1 MAGNFGSFLIAL
13 AFSASLIGGASYI
26 QAMRSGSEKY
36 FNIARGGFYLMVFCV
51 MFASAALMYLI
62 LGHHFEYHYVW
73 AHSSVNL
80 AKPFLVASFYSGQE
94 GSFLLWTL
102 LTALIGVF
110 VLGYAQ
116 RFKYEAEAMSV
127 YMLVITL
134 LLLILVVDS
143 PFHTIYSAFAD
154 QVLPAGF
161 VPQDGR
167 GLNPQLENLWITI
180 HPPILFVGFASMTV
194 PFVFAIAGLIRR
206 DYQRWISIA
215 LPWTLFASM
224 VLGFGIML
232 GGWWAYETLG
242 WGGYWAWD
250 PVENSSLI
258 PWLICVALVHTM
270 IVQQRTGVVQRG
282 VTKKVGG
289 LVRTNFLL
297 AAAAF
302 SGILY
307 STFLTRSGVLE
318 DTSVHSFVTPGSF
331 VYAILLIIL
340 LSFLAIGIAAVLW
353 RWKDLSLR
361 AMEMKASSRENWL
374 GIGSATLLA
383 SAFIVFIGTSWPVLM
398 PIFGQP
404 KAKIDLSFYDNTH
417 IWLGLLIVLINSVS
431 IGLKWKGSTTQA
443 FWKSITPALVGAA
456 LLTAV
461 MVFFG
466 GINELVFALLAFG
479 ASLALVINVL
489 EGIKF
494 LKSNWRMSGA
504 YIAHTGLAVL
514 VLGIIFTSRY
524 SLSHHVQL
532 VKDQPVEVFHYQAT
546 YLGAERIER
555 EKADREK
562 YEHVIKLEGSGEEHE
577 VRPVIFWSDFN
588 KREQAF
594 LEPGIVYYPTRDLYI
609 SPKSLETVGG
619 DPTRVLAKG
628 DKSVFP
634 QDSSVEVRFEKFDM
648 TRAGNEGLQ
657 GAVLDVRL
665 PDTTLYVTAY
675 RQMDGRYLMES
686 IPGTDLSVGFAE
698 LLADQEE
705 LARSKARIRFASSS
719 VPANPETQAITVDVS
734 IKPFI
739 SFVWGGV
746 IIMVVGFFLSMLR
759 RRKEIDL
766 FARLETPPD
775 TGEAVSEDSMSQN
788 QPEET
793 QALQSKSDESGI
805 TEQNDEPKDNDVED
819 SHNDE
824 NA

>member
-1 MAGNFGSFLIAL
+1 MAGHIGSFLIAL
-13 AFSASLIGGASYI
+13 AFSASLIGGFSYVT
-26 QAMRSGSEKY
+26 ALRKGGERY
-36 FNIARGGFYLMVFCV
+36 LNIARGSFYLMVFAV

-80 AKPFLVASFYSGQE
+80 ARPFLVAAFYSGQE
-94 GSFLLWTL
+94 GSFLLWAL

-127 YMLVITL
+127 YMFVITL

-154 QVLPAGF
+154 QMLPANF
-161 VPQDGR
+161 VPKDGR

-180 HPPILFVGFASMTV
+180 HPPILFAGFASMTV

-270 IVQQRTGVVQRG
+270 LVQQRTGVVQRG

-297 AAAAF
+297 ATAAF
-302 SGILY
+302 AGILY

-318 DTSVHSFVTPGSF
+318 DTSVHSFVTPGNF
-331 VYAILLIIL
+331 VYAVLLIIL
-340 LSFLAIGIAAVLW
+340 FSFLLVGLIAVLI
-353 RWKDLSLR
+353 RWKDLTLK

-383 SAFIVFIGTSWPVLM
+383 SAFIVFVGTSWPILM
-398 PIFGQP
+398 PIIGQP

-417 IWLGLLIVLINSVS
+417 IWLGLLIVLVNAGS
-431 IGLKWKGSTTQA
+431 IALKWKSTTRDQ
-443 FWKSITPALVGAA
+443 FIKSLTPSLLGAA
-456 LLTAV
+456 ILTAV

-466 GINELVFALLAFG
+466 GVNEPVFALLAFG
-479 ASLALVINVL
+479 ASLALVINALDAVKYL
-489 EGIKF
+489 R
-494 LKSNWRMSGA
+494 SNWRMSGA
-504 YIAHTGLAVL
+504 YIAHIGLAVL

-524 SLSHHVQL
+524 SVVQHVQL
-532 VKDQPVEVFHYQAT
+532 VQGQPAEVFSYQAT
-546 YLGAERIER
+546 YMGAEQIEK
-555 EKADREK
+555 EKLDREK
-562 YEHVIKLEGSGEEHE
+562 FEHVIKLEKEGEEHI
-577 VRPVIFWSDFN
+577 VRPVIFFSDFN

-619 DPTRVLAKG
+619 DPTKVLAKG
-628 DKSVFP
+628 EKAVFP
-634 QDSSVEVRFEKFDM
+634 QDSTVEVRFEKFDM
-648 TRAGNEGLQ
+648 TRAGSEGLQ

-665 PDTTLYVTAY
+665 PDTSLYVTAY
-675 RQMDGRYLMES
+675 RQMDGRFALQS

-698 LLADQEE
+698 LLADSEQ
-705 LARSKARIRFASSS
+705 LSNSRARIRFASRAVS
-719 VPANPETQAITVDVS
+719 AEPEIPAITVDVS
-734 IKPFI
+734 FKPFI

-746 IIMVVGFFLSMLR
+746 IIMVVGFFFSILR

-766 FARLETPPD
+766 FARLE
-775 TGEAVSEDSMSQN
+775 S
-788 QPEET
+788 
-793 QALQSKSDESGI
+793 
-805 TEQNDEPKDNDVED
+805 TEQNSLEVSADTGNGTNGNDAHSGETAPTIP
-819 SHNDE
+819 HEEE
-824 NA
+824 NG